1 VPATPNIA
9 SRTVTGKYVSPDGTA
24 AEGTLRFLPSV
35 TVYDVTG
42 HVVVQRS
49 PISVDL
55 DLDGSFSI
63 ELSVTDDP
71 DAEPQGWTWHLTENL
86 AVSRE
91 IDFLLPSS
99 SPPTVDIATLLP
111 GDETGPFYQYA
122 SVILVQNA
130 LASVA
135 QSVADVEAIEDNLND
150 RMDDIDSNA
159 AVVAAAVLIH
169 PFLVMGA

>member
-1 VPATPNIA
+1 VPVTPNIA
-9 SRTVTGKYVSPDGTA
+9 SRTVTGTYVSPDGTP
-24 AEGTLRFLPSV
+24 AEGTLRFIPSA

-42 HVVVQRS
+42 HVVIQRS

-55 DLDGSFSI
+55 DVNGEFSI

-71 DAEPQGWTWHLTENL
+71 DAEPQGWTWHLVENL
-86 AVSRE
+86 AQRRE

-99 SPPTVDIATLLP
+99 SPSTVDISTLMP

-122 SVILVQNA
+122 SVIDVNNA
-130 LASVA
+130 LATLA
-135 QSVADVEAIEDNLND
+135 ATNADLNA

-159 AVVAAAVLIH
+159 AVVAAAVLVH